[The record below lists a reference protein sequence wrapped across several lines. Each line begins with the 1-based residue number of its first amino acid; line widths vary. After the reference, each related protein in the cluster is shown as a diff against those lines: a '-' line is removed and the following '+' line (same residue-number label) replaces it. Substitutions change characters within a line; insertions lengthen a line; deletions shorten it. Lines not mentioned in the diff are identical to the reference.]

1 MGKKEDKGR
10 EHGQEWTR
18 KEKIEQLAADI
29 IHACDKIQSLA
40 ALPPEYERPPAWFMA
55 RRAAMAIEFQ
65 AEGILKALE
74 VKDE

>member
-10 EHGQEWTR
+10 EHGQEWTQ

-29 IHACDKIQSLA
+29 IQGSLA
-40 ALPPEYERPPAWFMA
+40 IQGLRPSIPAASCVGVYQSA
-55 RRAAMAIEFQ
+55 RAIEFH

-74 VKDE
+74 VRDE

>member
-29 IHACDKIQSLA
+29 IHSSTIIQGLRPSISA
-40 ALPPEYERPPAWFMA
+40 ASCVRVYQSAKSIGFH
-55 RRAAMAIEFQ
+55 

-74 VKDE
+74 VEDE